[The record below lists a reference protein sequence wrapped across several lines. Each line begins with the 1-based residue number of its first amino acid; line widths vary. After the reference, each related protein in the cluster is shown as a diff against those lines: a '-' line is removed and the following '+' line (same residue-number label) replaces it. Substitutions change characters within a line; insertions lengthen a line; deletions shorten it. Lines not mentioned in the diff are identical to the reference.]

1 MSASSLTLYTT
12 RAGFDLPDTSP
23 FVLKTE
29 VQLQM
34 AGLAYDRVSAIPPQA
49 PKGKLPYIDDHGVVV
64 TDSTFIRAHIERT
77 HGIDLDAGLD
87 AAQRAQAWA
96 IERMLEDHLYFAM
109 VWFRWI
115 EPENFA
121 RGPAHFAD
129 SAPEDQRG
137 QLRRDLQARK
147 QADLHAQGLGR
158 HTRAEIVQLGT
169 RSIDALA
176 VLLGDKPWLMG
187 DAPSGVDAT
196 ALGMLACVL
205 TPFFDTPLRRAA
217 EGHANLTAYVA
228 RLMERYYPEHHWHAE
243 NAMVAGTAEPNTAVP

>member
-1 MSASSLTLYTT
+1 MSASSLTLYAT

-34 AGLAYDRVSAIPPQA
+34 AGLAYERASAIPPQA

-77 HGIDLDAGLD
+77 YGVDLDASLD
-87 AAQRAQAWA
+87 ATQRAQAWA

-109 VWFRWI
+109 VWFRWL
-115 EPENFA
+115 EPGNFA
-121 RGPAHFAD
+121 KGPAHFAD
-129 SAPEDQRG
+129 AAPEDQRER
-137 QLRRDLQARK
+137 LRGELQARK
-147 QADLHAQGLGR
+147 QAELHAQGLGR
-158 HTRAEIVQLGT
+158 HAPAEIAQLGI

-187 DAPSGVDAT
+187 AAPSAVDAT

-217 EGHANLTAYVA
+217 QAHANLTAYVG
-228 RLMERYYPEHHWHAE
+228 RLMASHYPEHRW
-243 NAMVAGTAEPNTAVP
+243 NA